1 MKLWEVDTSWTLFLD
16 RDGVI
21 NERKFGGYITSQSEF
36 IFQKGVLEAFSMF
49 NKSFG
54 KIIVVTNQQCVA
66 KGVLSMSELDGI
78 HKYMLMQIESC
89 GGRVDRI
96 YSAHEIKGAPPFH
109 RKPYPAMALF
119 AKEEF
124 PSIDF
129 SKSIMVGDTDS
140 DIEFGK
146 NLGMKTVLVL
156 SKEVTKSTPDISIEK
171 LSDLCAYF

>member
-21 NERKFGGYITSQSEF
+21 NERKFGGYITSQIEF
-36 IFQKGVLEAFSMF
+36 IFQKGVLEAFAMF

-66 KGVLSMSELDGI
+66 KGIISASELANI
-78 HKYMLMQIESC
+78 HEFMLDQIELA
-89 GGRVDRI
+89 GGRIDHI
-96 YSAHEIKGAPPFH
+96 YSAHELKGAPPFH
-109 RKPYPAMALF
+109 RKPYPAMAIF

-146 NLGMKTVLVL
+146 NLGMKTALVL
-156 SKEVTKSTPDISIEK
+156 SKEVTKTTPDISIEK